1 MSGPVSAFAQY
12 SEEISSSPQNDS
24 VLSASR
30 KRKRVS
36 MANTNGHLKDK
47 KTNKNRSKSLQP
59 VLSISETNGQSKI
72 IEQLNTTK
80 KSKNSETKFLSPA
93 YPTPYPQ
100 RRVIVSGPRHSQI
113 DKPTLEENGETDE
126 DEDEDDEDENEDE
139 SPLSAWLHDH
149 VPIADSTLLGEH
161 LFGLLIDPIPIKQF
175 IKRTWQRETLL
186 IQRKQPTYYNGLFST
201 SDIDDILRDN
211 TLEYGENIDLT
222 FYNSV
227 TSKKERHNPEGRARA
242 AVVWD
247 AYNEGCSVR
256 ILNPHAYSTNIWK
269 LLSCL
274 QEYFGS
280 LVGANTYLTP
290 PGSQGF
296 APHYDDIDAFILQ
309 LEGKKHWR
317 VYKPLNDDE
326 VLPIKS
332 SFDLDK
338 NIIENIKP
346 CIDVVLEAGDL
357 LYMPRGYI
365 HYGYTLDDAHSLH
378 LTVSCY
384 QQQTWGDLFKILL
397 PKAVDYA
404 VKTNVKFRQ
413 GLPLG
418 YLNQFGLIHS
428 TKKLSMKKRAKFHAN
443 CHRLLDELLR
453 ESVPIQ
459 MDNSVDIMAQKFM
472 HDALPPILTAEEQ
485 LTTIQEQGERWNSD
499 LNRVSSVVELEPDTR
514 IRLLRRHCLRVVEHD
529 HNDEDDEDN
538 IVAYYTTDNARNY
551 HDRPLSTLGVDKET
565 LPALEMLF
573 TIYPEYIS
581 IDSLP
586 LATIE
591 DKITFVSTLYEK
603 GLVRTEYEL
612 EHSDGED
619 EEEDESDNDEEDESD
634 SDEEDGLVLK
644 RQKVRNESTD
654 DDDDDDED
662 EDVDD
667 DN

>member
-1 MSGPVSAFAQY
+1 MSGLTSAFARY
-12 SEEISSSPQNDS
+12 SEEVTASPLTDT

-36 MANTNGHLKDK
+36 MTTSNGHSNGNQ
-47 KTNKNRSKSLQP
+47 TNKTRSKSLEP
-59 VLSISETNGQSKI
+59 LLPIPETNGQSKI
-72 IEQLNTTK
+72 IEEPSTVK
-80 KSKNSETKFLSPA
+80 KIKNSEKKNLSPV

-100 RRVIVSGPRHSQI
+100 RRVVVSESRQSQI
-113 DKPTLEENGETDE
+113 EKATSEES
-126 DEDEDDEDENEDE
+126 DEDDEDDDDVEDD

-149 VPIADSTLLGEH
+149 VPIEDSTLLGEH
-161 LFGLLIDPIPIKQF
+161 LFGLLIDPIPAKEF
-175 IKRTWQRETLL
+175 MKKTWQREPLL
-186 IQRKQPTYYNGLFST
+186 VQRKQSTYYNGLFST
-201 SDIDDILRDN
+201 GDIDDILRDN

-222 FYNSV
+222 FYNP
-227 TSKKERHNPEGRARA
+227 TTFKKERHNQEGRARP

-256 ILNPHAYSTNIWK
+256 ILNPHTYSTSVWK
-269 LLSCL
+269 LLSIL

-309 LEGKKHWR
+309 LEGRKHWR
-317 VYKPLNDDE
+317 VYNPLNDDE
-326 VLPIKS
+326 VLPLKS
-332 SFDLDK
+332 SHDLDK
-338 NIIENIKP
+338 SVVDNVKP

-365 HYGYTLDDAHSLH
+365 HQGYTLDDAHSLH

-384 QQQTWGDLFKILL
+384 QQHTWGDLFKILL

-404 VKTNVKFRQ
+404 MNTNVKFRR
-413 GLPLG
+413 GVPIG
-418 YLNQFGLIHS
+418 YLNHFGLIHN
-428 TKKLSMKKRAKFHAN
+428 TNKLAMKKRAKFHAT

-459 MDNSVDIMAQKFM
+459 MDNSVDEMAQKFM
-472 HDALPPILTAEEQ
+472 HDALPPMLTAEEQ

-499 LNRVSSVVELEPDTR
+499 LNRVSNVVELQPDSR
-514 IRLLRRHCLRVVEHD
+514 VRLLRRHCLRVVEQD
-529 HNDEDDEDN
+529 NGGENDEDN
-538 IVAYYTTDNARNY
+538 IVAYYTTDNARVY

-565 LPALEMLF
+565 LPALEVLF
-573 TIYPEYIS
+573 TSYPEYVS

-586 LATIE
+586 LTTIE
-591 DKITFVSTLYEK
+591 DKIAFVSTLYEK

-612 EHSDGED
+612 AHSDDED
-619 EEEDESDNDEEDESD
+619 EEGDESD
-634 SDEEDGLVLK
+634 SDDDDDDDEEEEEEENGLVSK

-654 DDDDDDED
+654 NDDDD
-662 EDVDD
+662 
-667 DN
+667 